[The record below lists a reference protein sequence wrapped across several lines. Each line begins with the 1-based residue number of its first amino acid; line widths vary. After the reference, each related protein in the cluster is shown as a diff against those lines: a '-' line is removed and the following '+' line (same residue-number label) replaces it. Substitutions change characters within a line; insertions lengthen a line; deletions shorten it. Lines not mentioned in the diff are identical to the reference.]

1 MNTRKPMA
9 LHTGHHTKAEM
20 EQMRQENEA
29 AETGR
34 DIFESTPSDLIDK
47 TAKREWRRITKEL
60 IDFGAIGNLDA
71 ANLIG
76 YCNAYSLYV
85 QATKALAGKPLV
97 IENEKGGI
105 QPNPATRVQDMY
117 AKQMR
122 DFAVKAGL
130 SVDTRLKYASL
141 KIKEE
146 DDEIE
151 DDFGDI

>member
-1 MNTRKPMA
+1 MNTRKPLA
-9 LHTGHHTKAEM
+9 LHTGHHTQAEI

-34 DIFESTPSDLIDK
+34 DIFESTPADLIDK
-47 TAKREWRRITKEL
+47 TARKEWRRITKEL
-60 IDFGAIGNLDA
+60 RDFGAIGNLDA

-76 YCNAYSLYV
+76 YCNAYALYV
-85 QATKALAGKPLV
+85 QATKALSGKPLV
-97 IENEKGGI
+97 IETEKGV
-105 QPNPATRVQDMY
+105 QTNPATRVQDMY

>member
-1 MNTRKPMA
+1 M
-9 LHTGHHTKAEM
+9 
-20 EQMRQENEA
+20 
-29 AETGR
+29 
-34 DIFESTPSDLIDK
+34 
-47 TAKREWRRITKEL
+47 
-60 IDFGAIGNLDA
+60 DA

-85 QATKALAGKPLV
+85 QATKALAGSPLI
-97 IENEKGGI
+97 IETEKGI
-105 QPNPATRVQDMY
+105 QTNPATRVQDMY

-130 SVDTRLKYASL
+130 SVDTRLKYAAL
-141 KIKEE
+141 KVKEE